1 MELFCKAGRAW
12 HAIVLSQGR
21 NSFECLLVCFWMYPK
36 IKMIFVCCFCEF
48 SVSVGFCICTSV
60 AHINRYWH
68 LPPVV
73 GDSVCGAAAGSDED
87 FCL

>member
-1 MELFCKAGRAW
+1 MEVFGKAGRAW
-12 HAIVLSQGR
+12 HAVAPFQGR
-21 NSFECLLVCFWMYPK
+21 NSFGGLLLCFWINPK
-36 IKMIFVCCFCEF
+36 IKMIFICCSREF
-48 SVSVGFCICTSV
+48 SVSVGLCICMSV

-73 GDSVCGAAAGSDED
+73 GDSMCGAAAWSDED